1 MLRISGSRSS
11 ASRTTIR
18 SLERARVRLRQDIC
32 VVIRRLHKADE
43 ARVLQKLAS
52 GAAVDVR
59 VLRNVLR
66 RRAIYESDSIQH
78 LEKRFDLY
86 RLVAQRGF
94 LIFRGGLR
102 HQAHYPPKY
111 LFLVQG
117 LEFWCLQSGR
127 SSIGMTGINRK
138 INWSLSP
145 VGSTASLHV
154 LAREVRFLRARAEMR
169 FVGHRPGTE
178 VHWQANRHLW
188 FQADYG
194 IFYAG
199 KFVKES
205 QPGHNLTYWALW
217 TGYKF

>member
-1 MLRISGSRSS
+1 MNCRMLRISGSRSS

-18 SLERARVRLRQDIC
+18 SLERALVRVRLRQDIC

-59 VLRNVLR
+59 VLRNILR

-102 HQAHYPPKY
+102 HQAHYPPKF
-111 LFLVQG
+111 LFL
-117 LEFWCLQSGR
+117 L
-127 SSIGMTGINRK
+127 
-138 INWSLSP
+138 
-145 VGSTASLHV
+145 
-154 LAREVRFLRARAEMR
+154 
-169 FVGHRPGTE
+169 
-178 VHWQANRHLW
+178 
-188 FQADYG
+188 
-194 IFYAG
+194 
-199 KFVKES
+199 
-205 QPGHNLTYWALW
+205 
-217 TGYKF
+217 

>member
-1 MLRISGSRSS
+1 
-11 ASRTTIR
+11 
-18 SLERARVRLRQDIC
+18 
-32 VVIRRLHKADE
+32 VIRRLHKADE

-102 HQAHYPPKY
+102 HQAHYPPQY
-111 LFLVQG
+111 LV
-117 LEFWCLQSGR
+117 
-127 SSIGMTGINRK
+127 
-138 INWSLSP
+138 
-145 VGSTASLHV
+145 
-154 LAREVRFLRARAEMR
+154 
-169 FVGHRPGTE
+169 
-178 VHWQANRHLW
+178 W

-217 TGYKF
+217 TGYKFYGGSLSGTPVSWAGLV